1 MSNFEELIVWQECR
15 KFRNEMAELVKRFP
29 SDEKYRLTDQL
40 IRSSRSITAQIAEGH
55 GRFHYQENI
64 QYCRQSRGSL
74 AESLDHLICA
84 NDNKFITDEELKQYR
99 DQYTKCYKLLNGFIA
114 HLTKEK
120 GKSKDKS

>member
-15 KFRNEMAELVKRFP
+15 KFRNEMADLVKRFP
-29 SDEKYRLTDQL
+29 SEEKYRLTDQL
-40 IRSSRSITAQIAEGH
+40 IRSSRSITALIAEGH

-84 NDNKFITDEELKQYR
+84 KDNNFITEEELIKYREQYE
-99 DQYTKCYKLLNGFIA
+99 KCYKLLNGFIA

-120 GKSKDKS
+120 GKNKDKP